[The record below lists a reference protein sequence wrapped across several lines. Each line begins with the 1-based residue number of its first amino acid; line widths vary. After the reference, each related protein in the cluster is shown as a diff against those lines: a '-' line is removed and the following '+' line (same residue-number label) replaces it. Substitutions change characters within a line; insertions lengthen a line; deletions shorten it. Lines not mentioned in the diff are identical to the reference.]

1 MVLFMKIIKSK
12 KAVVFWSFLVWER
25 KRNDMHNAWKMKLK
39 RGLRWWRSQARL
51 RALIEQN
58 VKNTE
63 THCQKWHLTC
73 IIESVSLR
81 NQKGRT
87 WLAEFVST
95 PIYLSGRNMAKL
107 LCCVAGEQCNTSKI
121 IEYLK
126 GIINVNF
133 LIL

>member
-1 MVLFMKIIKSK
+1 MKDETK
-12 KAVVFWSFLVWER
+12 K
-25 KRNDMHNAWKMKLK
+25 
-39 RGLRWWRSQARL
+39 
-51 RALIEQN
+51 RAYRT
-58 VKNTE
+58 K
-63 THCQKWHLTC
+63 CQKHRNKLPEMTLTC

-81 NQKGRT
+81 NLKGRT

-121 IEYLK
+121 IEYLLK